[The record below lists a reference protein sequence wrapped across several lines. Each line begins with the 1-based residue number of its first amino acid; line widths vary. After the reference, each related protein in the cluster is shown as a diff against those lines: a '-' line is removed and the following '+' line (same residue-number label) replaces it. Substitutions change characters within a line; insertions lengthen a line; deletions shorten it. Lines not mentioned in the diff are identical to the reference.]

1 MNIPTLPT
9 LPPLELVLPP
19 LPQIV
24 APVQMELE
32 VTGWYPIVT
41 KPVRSGWYDLL
52 TIDKDVERRWFDVTT
67 GHWRCVS
74 GKEPTTIYAFWRGQV
89 CAAV

>member
-1 MNIPTLPT
+1 MNIPTLPP
-9 LPPLELVLPP
+9 LPPLALLLPP
-19 LPQIV
+19 LPAIKPI
-24 APVQMELE
+24 A

-52 TIDKDVERRWFDVTT
+52 TIDKDVAT

-74 GKEPTTIYAFWRGQV
+74 GKEPATIYAFWRGQV
-89 CAAV
+89 CQ